1 MKARIL
7 KRFAAWRR
15 HKPGRGWWP
24 VAAVVCG
31 IAILGTALRFYGLGD
46 ESLWRDEGFSV
57 TRAGL
62 DALRMISEAP
72 SDPTPPL
79 YYLLLHYWIS
89 FFGESNFSV
98 RVISAVAGSLSVLVM
113 YRLGS
118 LLFSRFTGVAAAM
131 ILAVSEL
138 HVYYSQEARTYSLFC
153 LLVLLSFY
161 FFVRLLRTGAGG
173 FAPAGYVLSTV
184 LAMYAH
190 LYGLFV
196 LAAQVAYLL
205 TAFGIRGR
213 FGVKFVPETRPR
225 VWTPLYGALAVLY
238 IPGLVFLAAQLSDP
252 QGRTWMAEPGLSL
265 LARLPVFYSG
275 SLPMFL
281 AFAALA
287 AVAVLKSW
295 GPDGAPQGVGRVYLL
310 GLWLLGSTAL
320 PFAVSLVSVNALG
333 HWRHTIAASL
343 AFYLLAARGLEHLAG
358 RAYRGR
364 VMLAASVLLVAA
376 SAPGL
381 YTNYTELHKH
391 DWQGAVNYIED
402 NYRPGDLVLHESD
415 IVIEQYF
422 RREDVV
428 GKNLSEMPKGRLEGY
443 DRVWL
448 VLSEVR
454 EYPSSLPG
462 ESAYYFR
469 LAERRLYRGTEVNL
483 FERST
488 ARKP

>member
-1 MKARIL
+1 
-7 KRFAAWRR
+7 
-15 HKPGRGWWP
+15 
-24 VAAVVCG
+24 
-31 IAILGTALRFYGLGD
+31 
-46 ESLWRDEGFSV
+46 
-57 TRAGL
+57 
-62 DALRMISEAP
+62 
-72 SDPTPPL
+72 
-79 YYLLLHYWIS
+79 
-89 FFGESNFSV
+89 
-98 RVISAVAGSLSVLVM
+98 
-113 YRLGS
+113 
-118 LLFSRFTGVAAAM
+118 
-131 ILAVSEL
+131 
-138 HVYYSQEARTYSLFC
+138 
-153 LLVLLSFY
+153 
-161 FFVRLLRTGAGG
+161 
-173 FAPAGYVLSTV
+173 
-184 LAMYAH
+184 
-190 LYGLFV
+190 
-196 LAAQVAYLL
+196 
-205 TAFGIRGR
+205 
-213 FGVKFVPETRPR
+213 
-225 VWTPLYGALAVLY
+225 
-238 IPGLVFLAAQLSDP
+238 
-252 QGRTWMAEPGLSL
+252 MAEPGLSL